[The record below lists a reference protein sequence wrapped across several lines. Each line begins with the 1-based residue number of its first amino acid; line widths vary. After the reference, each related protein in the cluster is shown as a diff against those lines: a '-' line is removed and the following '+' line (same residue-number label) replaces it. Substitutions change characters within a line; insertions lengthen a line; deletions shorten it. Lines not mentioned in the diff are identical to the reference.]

1 MQLGRDDL
9 EAAVIGGGVL
19 GGGGGGSM
27 TDGQRLGDAALE
39 AGSPT
44 LVSLDALP
52 PDAWVATVSLVGAQA
67 ASTAHVE
74 PEDHLRA
81 WQMLTELAGRPLA
94 GIITCENGAA
104 ATVNGWFQSA
114 KLGVPVV
121 DAPADGRAHPTG
133 DMGSLGLERDPA
145 YVSLQSAAGGDRAR
159 GRYLELQVRG
169 PLAATNRLVRA
180 AAEAAGGL
188 VAVARH
194 PVTAA
199 YLEQHAAK
207 GAIAQALAL
216 GRRLRE
222 DRPRGADAVAAG
234 LCEQLGATIVTSGP
248 VAAVERQTRGGYDV
262 GLMRIGDVELA
273 FWNEYVTC
281 ERLGVRLATFPD
293 LIVTIDADTTLPL
306 TTADLAAGRPIV
318 VLTAPASA
326 LKLGAGL
333 RVRSNLAA
341 IEPAVG
347 KEILRYRPDAE
358 AHS

>member
-1 MQLGRDDL
+1 MQLGREDL
-9 EAAVIGGGVL
+9 EAAAVGGGVL

-27 TDGQRLGDAALE
+27 TDGLRLGDAALE

-44 LVSLDALP
+44 LVSLDSLP
-52 PDAWVATVSLVGAQA
+52 PDGWVATVSLVGAQA

-81 WQMLTELAGRPLA
+81 WQMLTELAGRPLC

-114 KLGVPVV
+114 RLGVPVV

-145 YVSLQSAAGGDRAR
+145 YVSLQAAAGGDRER
-159 GRYLELQVRG
+159 DRYLEQQVRG

-188 VAVARH
+188 VAVARN

-199 YLEQHAAK
+199 YLEEHAAK
-207 GAIAQALAL
+207 GAITQALAL
-216 GRRLRE
+216 GRWLRE
-222 DRPRGADAVAAG
+222 DRHRGADAVAG
-234 LCEQLGATIVTSGP
+234 RLCEQLGATIITSGP
-248 VAAVERQTRGGYDV
+248 IDAVELQTRGGYDI
-262 GLMRIGDVELA
+262 GLARIGDVELT
-273 FWNEYVTC
+273 FWNEYMTC
-281 ERLGVRLATFPD
+281 ERLAARLATFPD
-293 LIVTIDADTTLPL
+293 LIVTIDADTALPL
-306 TTADLAAGRPIV
+306 TTAELAAGRRII

-347 KEILRYRPDAE
+347 KEILRYLPE
-358 AHS
+358 PC